1 MRRALLSLAS
11 AALALPGA
19 AALALLA
26 AAMLSLPAAAAEPR
40 VPIRPGQ
47 WKISTR
53 VTVSVAPIPR
63 IREINQCI
71 ERDTLH
77 PDELTGRST
86 YCDNVD
92 AQISGSTL
100 TWKIT
105 CREEMTGNTGEGR
118 VSTDDDSL
126 SGEMKLRGIEQEGG
140 ERMVVTTTWQGE
152 RLGECE

>member
-1 MRRALLSLAS
+1 MRHSLVS
-11 AALALPGA
+11 IA
-19 AALALLA
+19 AAILA
-26 AAMLSLPAAAAEPR
+26 LPAAAAEPG

-63 IREINQCI
+63 TREITRCI

-77 PDELTGRST
+77 PDELTARST

-92 AQISGSTL
+92 AQLSGSTL

-105 CREEMTGNTGEGR
+105 CREQMKGNTGEGR

-126 SGEMKLRGIEQEGG
+126 SGEMKLQGIEQEDGK
-140 ERMVVTTTWQGE
+140 RMVVTTTWQGE